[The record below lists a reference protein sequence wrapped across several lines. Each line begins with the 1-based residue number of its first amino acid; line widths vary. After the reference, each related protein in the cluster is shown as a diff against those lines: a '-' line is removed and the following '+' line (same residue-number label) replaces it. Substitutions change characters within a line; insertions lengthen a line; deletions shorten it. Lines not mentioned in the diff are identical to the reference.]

1 MHDTYRG
8 LTKVL
13 WGFLLVLIDINIE
26 YINLIPDFVGY
37 AMVAY
42 GLMQLGF
49 EKERNWATGIAIFSF
64 PSFIIP
70 NRNLLAPGGEG
81 YYLEDLYFTSLMI
94 LHFLLMYFV
103 ISRLIKAAESKG
115 VLDIA
120 QKARFRL
127 TLYAAANIFI
137 LVASPF
143 IVFYEEI
150 FAFPIIA
157 VAIFLF
163 VMEVILLILISQFRK
178 VL

>member
-26 YINLIPDFVGY
+26 YVDIVPDFIGY

-42 GLMQLGF
+42 GLMQLDF
-49 EKERNWATGIAIFSF
+49 EKERNWAAGIAIFSF
-64 PSFIIP
+64 PSFFIP
-70 NRNLLAPGGEG
+70 NRNLLAPVAEG
-81 YYLEDLYFTSLMI
+81 YYLEDLYFTSLLV
-94 LHFLLMYFV
+94 LHFILMYFV
-103 ISRLIKAAESKG
+103 ITRLIKAAERK
-115 VLDIA
+115 VVFDIV

-127 TLYAAANIFI
+127 TLYATANIFI

-143 IVFYEEI
+143 VVVYEKVL
-150 FAFPIIA
+150 ALPVIA
-157 VAIFLF
+157 GAIFLF
-163 VMEVILLILISQFRK
+163 VMEIILLILISHFRK